1 MKIQAKSQD
10 RVIVRNGKK
19 GKTWSKNRNKN
30 KLGHCQEPHQIY
42 LFSLVMHGYIR
53 CKEKL

>member
-30 KLGHCQEPHQIY
+30 KLGFFGTTPDLLDSEFNKILPVI
-42 LFSLVMHGYIR
+42 
-53 CKEKL
+53 